1 MTKKRTSTEY
11 IVVHCAATPSTM
23 DIGAAEIRRWHKER
37 GWIDIG
43 YHFVI
48 RRDGT
53 VEKGRDIDA
62 IGAHVR
68 GVNQIS
74 VGICLVGTDEFEDAQ
89 FASLKELIVSLLD
102 KFPGSQI
109 KGHRDFPNVK
119 KECPG
124 FDVASWWK
132 NELLSESITMEG

>member
-11 IVVHCAATPSTM
+11 IVVHCAATPATM
-23 DIGAAEIRRWHKER
+23 DIGAEEIRRWHKER

-53 VEKGRDIDA
+53 VEKGRKIDA

-102 KFPGSQI
+102 EYPAAQV

-124 FDVASWWK
+124 FDVPSWWK
-132 NELLSESITMEG
+132 NELLSNSITMEG

>member
-1 MTKKRTSTEY
+1 LTKKRTSTEY

-23 DIGAAEIRRWHKER
+23 DIGADEIRRWHKER

-74 VGICLVGTDEFEDAQ
+74 IGICLVGIDEFKVAQ
-89 FASLKELIVSLLD
+89 YESLKELIVSLLD
-102 KFPGSQI
+102 EYPDAQV

-124 FDVASWWK
+124 FDVPKWWK
-132 NELLSESITMEG
+132 LEMEK